1 MAILSHD
8 QASRAYDRIGLIQD
22 LQWFYE
28 DPATLQLKQHGH
40 FAAAESVYEFGCG
53 TGRFARSLFR
63 DYLGDSASYLGVD
76 ISPKMVALA
85 QQRLDPWEDRATVLL
100 SDGSSPVEEPD
111 SSCDRFVSN
120 FVFDLLS
127 DSDTRRVLAEAHRLL
142 KPGGLLCL
150 SGLSSVV
157 ERPSR
162 LVSATAGWVHEHMPA
177 LLGGCRPVD
186 LRSYLGE
193 EWECLHY
200 QAQAVFGIP
209 SEAMVFKRP
218 QAAGCA

>member
-1 MAILSHD
+1 MGILSHD
-8 QASRAYDRIGLIQD
+8 QASKTYDRIGLIQD

-28 DPATLQLKQHGH
+28 DPATVQLKEQGD
-40 FAAAESVYEFGCG
+40 FPAAESVFEFGCG

-63 DYLGDSASYLGVD
+63 DYLGDQAHYRGVD

-85 QQRLDPWEDRATVLL
+85 RRRLDPWYDRASVQL
-100 SDGSSPVEEPD
+100 SDGNAPADEPD
-111 SSCDRFVSN
+111 GVYDRFVSN

-127 DSDTRRVLAEAHRLL
+127 DSDTRRVLGEAHRIL
-142 KPGGLLCL
+142 KPQGLLCL
-150 SGLSSVV
+150 SGLSSVI

-162 LVSATAGWVHEHMPA
+162 VVSATAGWVHEHVPA
-177 LLGGCRPVD
+177 LLGGCRPVN

-200 QAQAVFGIP
+200 QTQVVFGVP
-209 SEAMVFKRP
+209 SEAMVFKRL
-218 QAAGCA
+218 